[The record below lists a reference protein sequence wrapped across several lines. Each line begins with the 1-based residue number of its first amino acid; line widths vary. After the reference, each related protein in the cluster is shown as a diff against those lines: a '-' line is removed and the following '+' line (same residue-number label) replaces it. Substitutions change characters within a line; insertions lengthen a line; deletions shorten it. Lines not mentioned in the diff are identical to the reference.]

1 MLGVLQ
7 NSDKIVIRS
16 NGVFLF
22 TSPFHIEL
30 TIGMEFFSTRFVN
43 KQLTIQQGV
52 QTWFARNSQLY
63 RAAICFPIP
72 PGKLA

>member
-7 NSDKIVIRS
+7 NSDKIVIRP

-30 TIGMEFFSTRFVN
+30 ALGMEFFSTRFVN

-52 QTWFARNSQLY
+52 QTWFAGNSQLY
-63 RAAICFPIP
+63 RPAICFPIP
-72 PGKLA
+72 SGKLT